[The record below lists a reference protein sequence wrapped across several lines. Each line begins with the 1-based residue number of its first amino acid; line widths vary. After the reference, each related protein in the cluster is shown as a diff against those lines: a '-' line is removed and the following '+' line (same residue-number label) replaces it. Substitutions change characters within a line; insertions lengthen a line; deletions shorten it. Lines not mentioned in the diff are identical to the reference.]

1 MPTAGVEGWLRFSMM
16 VCLACC
22 VGAGVLRAFD
32 LALLDGIH
40 PGRLIGEAYLGLTGL
55 AWSVL
60 NVASTAALLAGA
72 ATLSWW
78 VALTVRNTESLV
90 RGPIRSQWW
99 SWVWF
104 WVPGPWFWRPVTVLS
119 ELLAI
124 SRFGVERVR
133 GGYSQRHSVD
143 ARARL
148 DRVSPLAAA
157 WWLSVLAWQAAFR
170 GGEALIVH
178 GPIEGLAL
186 PGDAGA
192 WLSLAGYALGVAA
205 SALSIVIVRRIG
217 AMQREWD
224 QRTPKSESAEAQKD
238 RTQMVSPVRTDIAA

>member
-1 MPTAGVEGWLRFSMM
+1 MPTAGVEGWFRFSMM
-16 VCLACC
+16 VCLLSCAA
-22 VGAGVLRAFD
+22 AGVLRAFD
-32 LALLDGIH
+32 MALLEGLH
-40 PGRLIGEAYLGLTGL
+40 PGRLVGETYLGLTGL

-78 VALTVRNTESLV
+78 VGLTVRNTEALV

-104 WVPGPWFWRPVTVLS
+104 WTPGPWFWRPVTVLS
-119 ELLAI
+119 ELLSI
-124 SRFGVERVR
+124 NRFGVERVR
-133 GGYSQRHSVD
+133 GGYSQRHAVD

-148 DRVSPLAAA
+148 DRVSPLAGA
-157 WWLSVLAWQAAFR
+157 WWLGVLAWQAAFR

-178 GPIEGLAL
+178 GPIEGLGLTAGL
-186 PGDAGA
+186 GA
-192 WLSLAGYALGVAA
+192 WLSLAGYGLGVVA
-205 SALSIVIVRRIG
+205 SALSIVIVRRVS

-224 QRTPKSESAEAQKD
+224 ARTPRSESAEAQKD
-238 RTQMVSPVRTDIAA
+238 RTQMVSPVRSDLAA